1 MVHQTETLNSALK
14 NILGRLGGDLYSSR
28 GVRFQFGCCPSD
40 ARGLGVCS
48 MSGMKS
54 FIIGALTVAVIALGY
69 LYYQG
74 RQNTVEIRLP
84 NVTIEKK

>member
-1 MVHQTETLNSALK
+1 
-14 NILGRLGGDLYSSR
+14 
-28 GVRFQFGCCPSD
+28 
-40 ARGLGVCS
+40 